1 MKRNCFFFRVHLPAR
16 YEGNNLNKFMLTL
29 LFVYGS
35 IITYMYHGCLKFHFF
50 SWLITP
56 FRDNGHL
63 TAQQRRFNRALSSI
77 RQKIE
82 RAISLLKGRW
92 RKLLLPVFFIT
103 SVYCTMILMMGTCKM
118 GYMIMMM
125 ILDITL
131 LMAEQKQSE
140 PI

>member
-1 MKRNCFFFRVHLPAR
+1 
-16 YEGNNLNKFMLTL
+16 MLKL

-63 TAQQRRFNRALSSI
+63 TAQQRRFNQALSSI

-82 RAISLLKGRW
+82 RAISLLKGRR
-92 RKLLLPVFFIT
+92 RKLLLLDDDDDDDDDPGHHPADGRAEAKRT
-103 SVYCTMILMMGTCKM
+103 HLMNTVC
-118 GYMIMMM
+118 
-125 ILDITL
+125 
-131 LMAEQKQSE
+131 
-140 PI
+140 P